1 MLTSKYIRPF
11 IAIAFLAIYVNVLA
25 KNITCNWGH
34 LISEVGYSHSLDHD
48 HEVHGHSHS
57 HEGNQGH
64 DHHHSDSHH
73 SKDHHSESDSK
84 KDDGNCCNDETAKIF
99 KSLSTPSQFDYN
111 FKLVEFQ
118 ATNVFVLNCL
128 SFVPNTSPVVGNYS
142 LPPPKIP
149 DIRIHIQSFQI

>member
-1 MLTSKYIRPF
+1 LLTSKYIRPF

-34 LISEVGYSHSLDHD
+34 LFAEIGNHHSSHQHD
-48 HEVHGHSHS
+48 HGSSHHSHS
-57 HEGNQGH
+57 GHSEETGSHSHKGKH
-64 DHHHSDSHH
+64 DH
-73 SKDHHSESDSK
+73 SKESSK
-84 KDDGNCCNDETAKIF
+84 NDGNCCNDAAAQIF

-118 ATNVFVLNCL
+118 AANAFVLNFL